1 MPDRLR
7 RIEYDYRF
15 SNLVGPIMTVKGL
28 TAVVGLGKTGV
39 SCVRYCVERG
49 IPVAV
54 TDSRTNPPGMAE
66 IRACYPNVVVKHGA
80 FDAALLENAQQIIIS
95 PGVSL
100 KEPLI
105 AAQVAKGKPV
115 IGDIELFVREVK
127 APIVAIT
134 GSNGKSTVTTMV
146 GEMARAAGI
155 RVRVGGN
162 LGTPVL
168 DLLGRTEAALY
179 VLELSSFQLETTP
192 SLAAFAAVNLN
203 VTPDHMD
210 RYDSFREYQKAKLR
224 IYQNCKHPVINVD
237 DPSSFTAQIPMEKCL
252 RFSVTEKANSLTAD
266 FYVAKRS
273 DELYLM
279 YKDGP
284 IVATKTLPSLIGRH
298 QLANAL
304 AALALGKACDFP
316 MNDMVSTLQQFK
328 NLPHRCQFVAEINQ
342 VRWFND
348 SKGTNV
354 GATQATL
361 SGIGQDCAGKI
372 VLIAGGQGKNADFK
386 SLRDSVGKYVSQL
399 VLLGQDKTQLHD
411 ALQDVVPVTMVSDL
425 SEAVTTAQSLAEPGD
440 IVLLSP
446 ACASQD
452 MFKDFEDRGEKF
464 MTFVKELA

>member
-1 MPDRLR
+1 M
-7 RIEYDYRF
+7 
-15 SNLVGPIMTVKGL
+15 SNKGM

-39 SCVRYCVERG
+39 SCVRYCIERG
-49 IPVAV
+49 IPVYV
-54 TDSRTNPPGMAE
+54 MDSRPNPPGLTE
-66 IRACYPNVVVKHGA
+66 IQQSYPNVVVSLGG
-80 FDAALLENAQQIIIS
+80 FDEAMLDSAEQIVIS

-105 AAQVAKGKPV
+105 AAQMAKGKSV
-115 IGDIELFVREVK
+115 IGDIELFVREAK

-146 GEMARAAGI
+146 GEMAKAAGV
-155 RVRVGGN
+155 RVKVGGN

-168 DLLGRTEAALY
+168 ELLGENEAELY

-210 RYDSFREYQKAKLR
+210 RYDSFREYQQAKLR
-224 IYQNCKHPVINVD
+224 IYQHCKHPVINVD
-237 DPSSFTAQIPMEKCL
+237 DPSSFTDEISKGNCL
-252 RFSVTEKANSLTAD
+252 RFSVAENANSSTAD
-266 FYVAKRS
+266 FYLSKQS
-273 DELYLM
+273 GELFLM
-279 YKDGP
+279 FQDKP
-284 IVATKTLPSLIGRH
+284 IVATKTLPLIGRH
-298 QLANAL
+298 QFANAL

-316 MNDMVSTLQQFK
+316 IAAMVTALQQFR

-361 SGIGQDCAGKI
+361 FGIGQDCVGKI
-372 VLIAGGQGKNADFK
+372 ILIAGGFGKNADF
-386 SLRDSVGKYVSQL
+386 SLLRDSVGKYVSQL
-399 VLLGQDKTQLHD
+399 VLLGQDKVLLND
-411 ALQDVVPVTMVSDL
+411 ALQDVVPVTIVSDL
-425 SEAVTTAQSLAEPGD
+425 AQAVTTAKSLAAPGD

-452 MFKDFEDRGEKF
+452 MFRDFEERGEKF
-464 MTFVKELA
+464 MTYVKELA